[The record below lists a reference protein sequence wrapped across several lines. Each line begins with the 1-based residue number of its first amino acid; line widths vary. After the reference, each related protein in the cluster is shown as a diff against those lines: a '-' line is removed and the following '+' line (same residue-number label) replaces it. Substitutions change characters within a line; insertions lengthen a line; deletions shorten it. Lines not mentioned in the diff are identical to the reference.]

1 MAEIRFTLGD
11 LDEWHVIH
19 LDYELTKEKFKDI
32 HDLSYIIKR
41 EQKKRNIGLKAKKV
55 KVFND
60 QGILL
65 ASSSNIL
72 EDFKLDY
79 YNEKNNKNEKD

>member
-32 HDLSYIIKR
+32 GSADLP
-41 EQKKRNIGLKAKKV
+41 GW
-55 KVFND
+55 
-60 QGILL
+60 
-65 ASSSNIL
+65 
-72 EDFKLDY
+72 
-79 YNEKNNKNEKD
+79 